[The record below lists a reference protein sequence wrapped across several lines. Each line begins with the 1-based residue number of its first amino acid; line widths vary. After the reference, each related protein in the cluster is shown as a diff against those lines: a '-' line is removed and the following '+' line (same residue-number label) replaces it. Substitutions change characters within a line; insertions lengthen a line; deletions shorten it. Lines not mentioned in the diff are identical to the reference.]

1 MNRLPDAAVFAP
13 VDDGSG
19 RVEVVVRRLAEAIAL
34 GLIADGDQLPAEL
47 ELAASLNV
55 STVTLR
61 AALAAL
67 RERGLV
73 ETRRGRGGGTFV
85 RGPAD
90 PSMTR
95 LRTRLRELSTSEL
108 REIGDYRAAIAG
120 TAARL
125 AAQRASADNVT
136 RLHQLVDRLAAA
148 TSVGERRRADGRFHI
163 EVAAAAQSV
172 RLTRAEIDIQSEVGE
187 LLWLPYGEAV
197 DPDEVVRSHRQ
208 VIDAIAAREAD
219 RARTLTEEHLDR
231 GTERLM
237 EFHWR
242 LVTQDAREWR

>member
-1 MNRLPDAAVFAP
+1 MLSPVSQLPRAAVFSP
-13 VDDGSG
+13 LDDGSG

-47 ELAASLNV
+47 ELAGQLNV

-85 RGPAD
+85 LAPAD
-90 PSMTR
+90 PSTAR
-95 LRTRLRELSTSEL
+95 LRRRLRELATSEL
-108 REIGDYRAAIAG
+108 REIGDYRTAIAG

-125 AAQRASADNVT
+125 AALRASADNIARLRHVVT
-136 RLHQLVDRLAAA
+136 RLEAAR
-148 TSVGERRRADGRFHI
+148 SVGERRRADGRFHI

-172 RLTRAEIDIQSEVGE
+172 RLTRAEIDIQAEVGE

-197 DPDEVVRSHRQ
+197 DPHEVVQSHSA
-208 VIDAIAAREAD
+208 VIDAIDARDAD
-219 RARTLTEEHLDR
+219 RARALTEEHIDK
-231 GTERLM
+231 GIERLM

-242 LVTQDAREWR
+242 LVASA

>member
-1 MNRLPDAAVFAP
+1 MNQRAGALPKAAVFAP
-13 VDDGSG
+13 LDDGSG

-47 ELAASLNV
+47 ELANALNV

-85 RGPAD
+85 LAPAGPSAA
-90 PSMTR
+90 R
-95 LRTRLRELSTSEL
+95 LRRRLRELSTSEL
-108 REIGDYRAAIAG
+108 REIGDYRSAIAG

-125 AAQRASADNVT
+125 AALRASADNVT
-136 RLHQLVDRLAAA
+136 RLRQFVARLDAAP
-148 TSVGERRRADGRFHI
+148 SVGERRRADGRFHI

-172 RLTRAEIDIQSEVGE
+172 RLTRAEIDIQAEVGE

-197 DPDEVVRSHRQ
+197 DPQDVVRSHSQ
-208 VIDAIAAREAD
+208 VIDAIEARDPA
-219 RARTLTEEHLDR
+219 RARSLTEEHIDK
-231 GTERLM
+231 GIERLM

-242 LVTQDAREWR
+242 LVASE

>member
-1 MNRLPDAAVFAP
+1 MSQLPKAAVFAP
-13 VDDGSG
+13 LDDGSG
-19 RVEVVVRRLAEAIAL
+19 RAEVVVRRLAEAIAL

-47 ELAASLNV
+47 ELANALKV

-85 RGPAD
+85 LAPSD
-90 PSMTR
+90 PSTAR
-95 LRTRLRELSTSEL
+95 LRRRLRELSTSEL
-108 REIGDYRAAIAG
+108 REIGDYRSAIAG

-125 AAQRASADNVT
+125 AALRASADNVT
-136 RLHQLVDRLAAA
+136 RLRQVLGRLDTA
-148 TSVGERRRADGRFHI
+148 TSVGDRRRADGRFHI

-172 RLTRAEIDIQSEVGE
+172 RLTRAEIDIQAEVGE

-197 DPDEVVRSHRQ
+197 DPQDVVRSHTQ
-208 VIDAIAAREAD
+208 VIDAIESRDPA
-219 RARTLTEEHLDR
+219 RARSLTEEHIDK
-231 GTERLM
+231 GIERLM

-242 LVTQDAREWR
+242 LVASE

>member
-1 MNRLPDAAVFAP
+1 MLERVSQLPRAAVFAP
-13 VDDGSG
+13 LDDGSG

-47 ELAASLNV
+47 ELANTLKV

-85 RGPAD
+85 LAPAD
-90 PSMTR
+90 PSTAR
-95 LRTRLRELSTSEL
+95 LRRRLRELSTSEL
-108 REIGDYRAAIAG
+108 REIGDYRCAIAG

-125 AAQRASADNVT
+125 AALRASADNVA
-136 RLHQLVDRLAAA
+136 RLRQLVGRLDAA

-197 DPDEVVRSHRQ
+197 DPRDVVRSHTR
-208 VIDAIAAREAD
+208 VIDAIEARDPHTA
-219 RARTLTEEHLDR
+219 RALTEEHLDK
-231 GTERLM
+231 GTTRLM

-242 LVTQDAREWR
+242 LVASE